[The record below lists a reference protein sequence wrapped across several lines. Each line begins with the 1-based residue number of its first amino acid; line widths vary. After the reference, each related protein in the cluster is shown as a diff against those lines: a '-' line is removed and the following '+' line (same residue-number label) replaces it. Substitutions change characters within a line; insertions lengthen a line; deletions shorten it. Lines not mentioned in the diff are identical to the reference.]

1 MSAFTSELT
10 QRARVPYS
18 EVSTLLCKGNS
29 VWGVYAAGQK
39 ASGVSAVGEL
49 STGPASTGPARRLDF
64 SGSNSPDINNTSGTI
79 IADSEHFK

>member
-1 MSAFTSELT
+1 M
-10 QRARVPYS
+10 
-18 EVSTLLCKGNS
+18 
-29 VWGVYAAGQK
+29 YAAGQK

-64 SGSNSPDINNTSGTI
+64 SGSNSPDINSPSGTI